1 MKPKKGHVVMVKM
14 DIDEFYLQ
22 EDDDEDDPEF
32 MPYIIPRLNYLIVG
46 GMSQYSLDL
55 NAKFEDQ
62 QKIIKKAAARFFPEI
77 EKAQILSNG
86 VGLRPVRSTV
96 RIEHEIIN
104 NSHVI
109 HNYVTQFLY

>member
-1 MKPKKGHVVMVKM
+1 LVNPIGPNDKEMKPKKGHVVMVKM

-77 EKAQILSNG
+77 EKGICD
-86 VGLRPVRSTV
+86 P
-96 RIEHEIIN
+96 
-104 NSHVI
+104 
-109 HNYVTQFLY
+109 FLIKKLKFYPMELD